1 MVTDHAFFIDD
12 DVGTFCQTSPFVPN
26 TEGLH
31 HFAVS
36 IAQQRI
42 DNLGK
47 VGKGFLRKR
56 RIGADPEDFG
66 VLGLE
71 KRIMVRTGRL

>member
-1 MVTDHAFFIDD
+1 VVTDHAFFIDD
-12 DVGTFCQTSPFVPN
+12 DVGAFCQTSPFVPN

-31 HFAVS
+31 HFAIS

-42 DNLGK
+42 NDLGEIR
-47 VGKGFLRKR
+47 KGFLRKR
-56 RIGADPEDFG
+56 CVGTDADDFG